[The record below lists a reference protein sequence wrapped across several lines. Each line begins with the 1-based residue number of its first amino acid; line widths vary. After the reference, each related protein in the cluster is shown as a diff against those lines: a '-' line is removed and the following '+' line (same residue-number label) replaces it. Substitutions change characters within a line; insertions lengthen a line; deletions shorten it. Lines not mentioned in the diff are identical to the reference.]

1 MPSDYQSQSE
11 ATQIAPNRKPDD
23 PISSFTA
30 TDSGNPTERSRK
42 EKGEARVY
50 LAKLTLGLLFPFC
63 LQALDTTI
71 ISSAL
76 PWIASDFRES
86 LPIQK
91 CIYAATNYS
100 SDRLSQMNWIVSA
113 FTLTSATFILFWAQ
127 MADIFGR
134 HVAIQIVLVLMMI
147 GSAICTSAPVDAFP
161 ALVFGRALQGLAA
174 AGINVIVRII
184 LADNVSLREYSVN
197 FSIFSFVSGLAVS
210 AAPVMG
216 GYLTNKNWR
225 WCFGINLPV
234 AALGIILI
242 FLVLRK
248 ELLGPQPLP
257 ELLARD
263 GETENEQRMARF
275 KARVSTI
282 DFGGQ
287 LLFLFGMG
295 LFILALT
302 WGGGNYKWDDA
313 HVLVPLVFGGIL
325 IICFFWWQYM
335 MVPGHFLSRKLPTQR
350 SMVPWRLISQ
360 RNIGLLFYVNIA
372 TGMGMCYVTLFKRKP
387 C

>member
-1 MPSDYQSQSE
+1 
-11 ATQIAPNRKPDD
+11 
-23 PISSFTA
+23 
-30 TDSGNPTERSRK
+30 
-42 EKGEARVY
+42 
-50 LAKLTLGLLFPFC
+50 
-63 LQALDTTI
+63 
-71 ISSAL
+71 
-76 PWIASDFRES
+76 
-86 LPIQK
+86 
-91 CIYAATNYS
+91 
-100 SDRLSQMNWIVSA
+100 MNWIVSA

-127 MADIFGR
+127 MSDIFGR
-134 HVAIQIVLVLMMI
+134 HVAIQVVLVLMMI

-161 ALVFGRALQGLAA
+161 ALIFGRAIQGLAA
-174 AGINVIVRII
+174 AGINVIVRTIM
-184 LADNVSLREYSVN
+184 ADKVSLREYSVN

-210 AAPVMG
+210 VAPVIG

-234 AALGIILI
+234 AASGIILI

-257 ELLARD
+257 EPLARD
-263 GETENEQRMARF
+263 SETENDQRTARF
-275 KARVSTI
+275 KARLSTI

-313 HVLVPLVFGGIL
+313 HVLVPLVLGGIL
-325 IICFFWWQYM
+325 IICFLWWQYM
-335 MVPGHFLSRKLPTQR
+335 MIPGQFLSRKLPTQR
-350 SMVPWRLISQ
+350 SMVPWRLVSQ

-372 TGMGMCYVTLFKRKP
+372 TGMGICYVTLFKRNLTNNLSSPYRSALFCRLIFRSCEIRKTRSSRP
-387 C
+387 TTYILYARSRW